1 MKQLLLAVAVAA
13 LLVSCEKENDFH
25 TGDLSGTLYGIWALD
40 TKTEI
45 YKSGETEKT
54 DVYDYS
60 KNHFYL
66 SLSEPRIAMA
76 KKGSF
81 TELDLDDV
89 DVDAVTFSYNSDKK
103 TIKFDKVLWLSDEF
117 LTCNMILSGTFDV
130 TELTDKTFVIKQL
143 DLLGKTTVYSYHR
156 YR

>member
-13 LLVSCEKENDFH
+13 LFVSCEKENDFH

-45 YKSGETEKT
+45 YKSGESEKT

-130 TELTDKTFVIKQL
+130 TELTEKTFVIKQL
-143 DLLGKTTVYSYHR
+143 DILGKTTIYSYHR